1 MADQN
6 PMQMAPM
13 LPERAPT
20 RSGLEEMTPEL
31 MSMLAEYYG
40 LTQDQKQ
47 QLLQLKQSEDLRK
60 TQMPTFHSLADGQT
74 VAANPMEQAAAA
86 IRQYKGNTEEAQGLQ
101 KMQAN
106 ILRQQQIND
115 AYGQANLQR
124 GKNDFQS
131 TQPPTTA
138 EPYNGAMMAPDPSTM
153 TSEAVDPFA
162 TPPWEAQPSP
172 PSRGVRKPPLTDQ
185 SPQRGRSAGV
195 SSPLFGWG
203 DTQGVNRRK

>member
-60 TQMPTFHSLADGQT
+60 TQMPTFHGLNDGQT

-131 TQPPTTA
+131 TQPPPLPTA
-138 EPYNGAMMAPDPSTM
+138 EDYKAAEDAIAERTRGVDLNLGLGAS
-153 TSEAVDPFA
+153 
-162 TPPWEAQPSP
+162 
-172 PSRGVRKPPLTDQ
+172 SRGVRKPALTDQ
-185 SPQRGRSAGV
+185 SPQRGRGFIQ
-195 SSPLFGWG
+195 SPQHGFRAVVPVP
-203 DTQGVNRRK
+203 TEK